1 MVRGPPE
8 LGCPQSQG
16 FVDAQQEEHLPN
28 AKHSFRRVHRDHADA
43 PLPPLAIC
51 TGLANEFT
59 RSVSSRHG
67 PRSKLCDFANG
78 KNCSSRVNPAVR
90 VAANGRV
97 GRLSS
102 KQHGEDTNHVAPD
115 RERHPNRDSWR
126 MSFLMD
132 PADSPRRLSCKNGSQ
147 RLWVDQTLC
156 TNTYFMLGALQKSF
170 NNRSLQMV
178 FTVLLV
184 LYICMLFQG
193 LSA

>member
-1 MVRGPPE
+1 METLYVFLTSEQKPSCNYQR
-8 LGCPQSQG
+8 QNTSQTATKTCRKL
-16 FVDAQQEEHLPN
+16 DN
-28 AKHSFRRVHRDHADA
+28 
-43 PLPPLAIC
+43 II
-51 TGLANEFT
+51 
-59 RSVSSRHG
+59 
-67 PRSKLCDFANG
+67 SKLSGNKKVICHKHYSNET
-78 KNCSSRVNPAVR
+78 RIYVNPAVR

-184 LYICMLFQG
+184 LYIGMLFQG

>member
-1 MVRGPPE
+1 MPP
-8 LGCPQSQG
+8 
-16 FVDAQQEEHLPN
+16 
-28 AKHSFRRVHRDHADA
+28 
-43 PLPPLAIC
+43 
-51 TGLANEFT
+51 T
-59 RSVSSRHG
+59 SVSTLQRLSGTISRLE
-67 PRSKLCDFANG
+67 PSAEDL
-78 KNCSSRVNPAVR
+78 NPAVR

-184 LYICMLFQG
+184 LYIGMLFQG